1 VKAKAIEAEFEGR
14 GVRHGAAL
22 LLSERHA
29 LALIDRAAQLSI
41 PIRAIDQVRPE
52 HVEGYATIRGATPPE
67 PDAWTSWDH
76 ARQFVRALAGRG
88 LLFEVVLEE
97 NASAKREPTGY
108 LTSSQNRAFVFTA
121 VFVVGLAVSMVLFFL
136 RMPR

>member
-1 VKAKAIEAEFEGR
+1 
-14 GVRHGAAL
+14 
-22 LLSERHA
+22 RHA

-52 HVEGYATIRGATPPE
+52 KLDDYATIRGATPPD
-67 PDAWTSWDH
+67 PGAWTSWDH

-97 NASAKREPTGY
+97 SARVKLEPTGY
-108 LTSSQNRAFVFTA
+108 LTSSQNRAFMFTA
-121 VFVVGLAVSMVLFFL
+121 VF
-136 RMPR
+136 